1 MSIDRIFDRGRVPG
15 LFLWAFVLCSCEKV
29 VSVDLDQ
36 AESLLVVQGAVTD
49 QLAPMVVV
57 LTRTRDYFSSQSPQ
71 PMVSH
76 AMVIVSDD
84 LGRPD
89 TLLETSAGTY
99 MSGEV
104 QGVPGRSY
112 SLKVV
117 VDGKEYSAVAS
128 MPPKVTIDSIH
139 AEPIVEFNGRNGYDI
154 DIVFRDPPQPGNFY
168 RLEVHTKVWLEESF
182 KWGQFI
188 LADDHLANG
197 GALSCRFRA
206 SKNVHP
212 GDTLT
217 VALSSVDR
225 SVYEYFR
232 TVNDLIVS
240 VENPAPSF
248 PGNPLTN
255 VTNGGL
261 GYFAAYAIDIKS
273 IVLQ

>member
-1 MSIDRIFDRGRVPG
+1 MSIDRIFARGRVLG
-15 LFLWAFVLCSCEKV
+15 LFLSAVVLCSCEKV

-36 AESLLVVQGAVTD
+36 TEPQLVVVGAVTD
-49 QLAPMVVV
+49 QLAPMAIV
-57 LTRTRDYFSSQSPQ
+57 LTRTRDFFSSQSPQ
-71 PMVSH
+71 PMVSN
-76 AMVIVSDD
+76 ALVIVWDD
-84 LGRPD
+84 LGWSD
-89 TLLETSAGTY
+89 TLKEKRAGTY
-99 MSGEV
+99 MSEAV

-117 VDGKEYSAVAS
+117 ADGKEYSAVAS

-197 GALSCRFRA
+197 GVLTCRFRA
-206 SKNVHP
+206 SKDVHP

-217 VALSSVDR
+217 VALASVDH
-225 SVYEYFR
+225 SVYECFR
-232 TVNDLIVS
+232 TMNDLIVS
-240 VENPAPSF
+240 VENPVPTF

-261 GYFAAYAIDIKS
+261 GYFAAYAVDIKS